1 MSNVKIVRLMTGE
14 ELIGAVSTSP
24 DGDVVVKDVA
34 QVQMVPL
41 QNGNVTVAMMPFA
54 PYAEDEQF
62 TLNKEHVT
70 MLYRPSVELLN
81 KYNSMFG
88 SGIQLVSSGSILK

>member
-14 ELIGAVSTSP
+14 ELIGSVSTSP

-62 TLNKEHVT
+62 TLNREHVT
-70 MLYRPSVELLN
+70 MALEGQK
-81 KYNSMFG
+81 KYDVLTFF
-88 SGIQLVSSGSILK
+88 LVLI